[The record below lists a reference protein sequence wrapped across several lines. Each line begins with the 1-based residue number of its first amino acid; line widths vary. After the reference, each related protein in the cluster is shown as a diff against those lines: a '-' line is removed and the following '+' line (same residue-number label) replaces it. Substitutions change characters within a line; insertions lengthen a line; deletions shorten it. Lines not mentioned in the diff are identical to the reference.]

1 MSGLINRRGFVSMLL
16 LCALVLLTVPTLA
29 QDNVLQP
36 GEPVVG
42 VIDDNTPAQIYTF
55 TTNAAASINLEL
67 TAPAGLSLTML
78 LSDASGAVLAQAVN
92 APISADLP
100 QAGTFYVTLFVS
112 AGVETAASGS
122 FGLILD
128 VAETTTA
135 PTTAPA
141 TADVTEDESEAIPPV
156 PDTAA
161 EATFRQGQ
169 VNLLNG
175 IQVDLIWNTQ
185 DDLNLQVR
193 APSGETLYWNS
204 RTTSDGGTFGPDING
219 LCEILAEPPA
229 VETASWSGGPLA
241 FGSYELLIYYRQS
254 CVGVNPVD
262 FTVEVTVDGAQ
273 LEPIRGTLQPPT
285 DGFATVFISS
295 FTVNEDGTA
304 STGLAGPYT
313 DTLVLPVPA
322 AELLALDATPVI
334 PNQPM
339 EGFITNE
346 QPWQT
351 FTLPAEAG
359 QVVNIEMTATV
370 GYLDTLVLI
379 MDSSGNVIAG
389 NDDIEPVVNTDSAVM
404 GLRLPVADTYTIV
417 ATRYGKDVGG
427 TAGFY
432 ELLVTTGAIA
442 EQQVIEFDLPDGD
455 IEVTLTWDT
464 NADLRLLVR
473 DPFGSSVYS
482 DSAVVQSGGRLGATG
497 NLNCTPTDEVP
508 VFYIYWPP
516 GQLRIGT
523 YEVEVWY
530 LSECGDTRPTTFSL
544 FVVANGQL
552 AYADTAFI
560 GFRDHYL
567 TSFTIAQDGRVSG
580 GPGGMMGGSET
591 LDISTKLPSAVTI
604 TSGQT
609 ITGSITQ
616 DDKFDVYVFDGQP
629 GDVVTVAMNATSG
642 TLDPLLFVLDP
653 NGVEIAENDDADAGT
668 INSLITGLTL
678 GQSGQYVI
686 IATHFGTIYGG
697 TTGGYELT
705 LRIDR

>member
-1 MSGLINRRGFVSMLL
+1 MSGLIPRRGLTTVML
-16 LCALVLLTVPTLA
+16 LCALALMVLPAIA
-29 QDNVLQP
+29 QENVLQP
-36 GEPVVG
+36 GEPVMG
-42 VIDDNTPAQIYTF
+42 MIDADTPAQIYTF
-55 TTNAAASINLEL
+55 TTTSAASITLQLSAPADLLLTMVLSDQSGALLGQSVDSDL
-67 TAPAGLSLTML
+67 TA
-78 LSDASGAVLAQAVN
+78 DLAQGGRFFVTVFVT
-92 APISADLP
+92 
-100 QAGTFYVTLFVS
+100 AGT
-112 AGVETAASGS
+112 ETATSGS
-122 FGLILD
+122 YSLILD
-128 VAETTTA
+128 VTEAEAPETTDPAGTA
-135 PTTAPA
+135 ELPAP
-141 TADVTEDESEAIPPV
+141 
-156 PDTAA
+156 
-161 EATFRQGQ
+161 ATFRQGQ

-193 APSGETLYWNS
+193 APSGESLYWNS

-219 LCEILAEPPA
+219 LCEVLAEPPS
-229 VETASWSGGPLA
+229 VETASWPGGPLDI
-241 FGSYELLIYYRQS
+241 GSYELLIYYRQS

-262 FTVEVTVDGAQ
+262 FTVEVTVDGDQ
-273 LEPIRGTLQPPT
+273 LDPIQGTLQPPT

-322 AELLALDATPVI
+322 AELLALEATPVT
-334 PNQPM
+334 PNEPM

-351 FTLPAEAG
+351 FSLPGQAG
-359 QVVNIEMTATV
+359 QVVNIEMTATE
-370 GYLDTLVLI
+370 GYLDTLVLVLN
-379 MDSSGNVIAG
+379 SSGNVIAG

-404 GLRLPVADTYTIV
+404 GLRLPISDTYTIV

-432 ELLVTTGAIA
+432 DLLVTTGEVA
-442 EQQVIEFDLPDGD
+442 EQQQIIEFDLPDGD
-455 IEVTLTWDT
+455 VEVTLTWDT

-473 DPFGSSVYS
+473 DPFGNSVYT
-482 DSAVVQSGGRLGATG
+482 DSPTVQSGGRLETTG
-497 NLNCTPTDEVP
+497 NLNCTPVDEVP

-523 YEVEVWY
+523 YEVEVWHV
-530 LSECGDTRPTTFSL
+530 SECDDTRPATFSL
-544 FVVANGQL
+544 FVVANGEL
-552 AYADTAFI
+552 AFADTSFI
-560 GFRDHYL
+560 AFRDHYL
-567 TSFTIAQDGRVSG
+567 TSFTIAQTGQVSG
-580 GPGGMMGGSET
+580 GPGGMIGGSET
-591 LDISTKLPSAVTI
+591 LDLTDRLASAVTI

-609 ITGSITQ
+609 ITNSITQ

-642 TLDPLLFVLDP
+642 TLDPMLFVLDP

-668 INSLITGLTL
+668 INSLISGLTL
-678 GQSGQYVI
+678 GQSGQYII